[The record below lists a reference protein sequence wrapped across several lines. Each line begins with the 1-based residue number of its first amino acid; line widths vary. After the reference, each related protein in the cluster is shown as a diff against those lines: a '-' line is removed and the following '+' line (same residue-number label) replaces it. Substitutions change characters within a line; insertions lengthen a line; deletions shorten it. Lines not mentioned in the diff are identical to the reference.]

1 MLEKPVVGVGETL
14 TQPNRVAPAERV
26 QAADIES
33 LPRCS
38 VGAAK
43 CFIDSWIRT
52 RTRRH
57 RHENGDAI
65 G

>member
-14 TQPNRVAPAERV
+14 TQSNRVAPAERV

-38 VGAAK
+38 VGPRSVESDPGVRIHDFADE
-43 CFIDSWIRT
+43 ISEVRDR
-52 RTRRH
+52 
-57 RHENGDAI
+57 
-65 G
+65 

>member
-26 QAADIES
+26 QAADIEP

-43 CFIDSWIRT
+43 CFIDS
-52 RTRRH
+52 
-57 RHENGDAI
+57 
-65 G
+65 